1 MGKNI
6 SKAASL
12 CDKEAPKAIENPY
25 NPLIYIFVNPT
36 SGGNAAAAMLRVG
49 ANELVFTEEG
59 VRSNVYINNI
69 RDGDQG
75 NKPGFLNMK
84 RHIEEHDADVRPVHV
99 IIAGGDGTVMWA
111 ISEAEAHGIDMSR
124 ISFGVIPYGTGND
137 FARSLGWGG
146 SSPGKGIMRKEMSGF
161 KALIREYLRADIIDF
176 DIWRISVKVLDDKGL
191 IKQVRD
197 GTKVVMKEGE
207 FDKKVLSKPM
217 CNYFSVGVE
226 SRIGLG
232 FDKNRTTSS
241 FRNKLR
247 YGIEGVKKMFLST
260 PRIAELVDSCVVCDN
275 NERVLFSTNPQEAKK
290 FPFLNG
296 NPVSLIF
303 LNICSFAGG
312 CDLWSGSKKSGLVSQ
327 EEQKPESFAP
337 QFSGD
342 GKLDILTY
350 TGLLGLS
357 LEQSK
362 SRILGGNGR
371 RVGQEAGPLIL
382 NFKKNVTDKRTYMQ
396 IDGEF
401 FTLENV
407 ESISVSH
414 NLVVKV
420 LRKNNNIA

>member
-1 MGKNI
+1 
-6 SKAASL
+6 
-12 CDKEAPKAIENPY
+12 
-25 NPLIYIFVNPT
+25 
-36 SGGNAAAAMLRVG
+36 
-49 ANELVFTEEG
+49 
-59 VRSNVYINNI
+59 
-69 RDGDQG
+69 
-75 NKPGFLNMK
+75 
-84 RHIEEHDADVRPVHV
+84 
-99 IIAGGDGTVMWA
+99 
-111 ISEAEAHGIDMSR
+111 
-124 ISFGVIPYGTGND
+124 
-137 FARSLGWGG
+137 
-146 SSPGKGIMRKEMSGF
+146 
-161 KALIREYLRADIIDF
+161 
-176 DIWRISVKVLDDKGL
+176 
-191 IKQVRD
+191 
-197 GTKVVMKEGE
+197 
-207 FDKKVLSKPM
+207 
-217 CNYFSVGVE
+217 
-226 SRIGLG
+226 
-232 FDKNRTTSS
+232 
-241 FRNKLR
+241 
-247 YGIEGVKKMFLST
+247 MFLST

-275 NERVLFSTNPQEAKK
+275 NERVLFSTNPQESKK
-290 FPFLNG
+290 FPFLSG

-382 NFKKNVTDKRTYMQ
+382 NFKRNVTDKRTYMQ

-420 LRKNNNIA
+420 LRKNNKIA